1 MAQGLANL
9 ICGVFGGMGGCAMI
23 GQSMINVKSGASTR
37 LSSASA
43 GAFLLII
50 LLAAYPV
57 INAIPVASLAGVM
70 FNVVV
75 HTFEWSSLRIIFY
88 SSLPLS
94 LRQKF
99 GDRSEY
105 KIKR

>member
-1 MAQGLANL
+1 
-9 ICGVFGGMGGCAMI
+9 MI

-75 HTFEWSSLRIIFY
+75 STESLSFRIVLIFAGEFQ
-88 SSLPLS
+88 P
-94 LRQKF
+94 
-99 GDRSEY
+99 
-105 KIKR
+105 KRF